1 MNKEKLAELEALA
14 AEAKQRAEEAGAD
27 ESLNSALAEAEA
39 AVESAKKE
47 LEAGEDIDFKKEL
60 EKVAGELPPPPP
72 RRSEKEKAKFTMDKI
87 LERFPDLQEDFSPES
102 DDDKVSKVRE
112 ELLRNQVEGIIR
124 ANSKNN
130 DEVKYKMFFYDHRI
144 VKTGNIHE
152 DADNADWLAN
162 KARTRNAIS
171 EMRRSPPNT
180 DSAGGSGQKPL
191 LKSTPELPPS
201 EVKRLTALGLKQ
213 VAPDRWEG
221 TKAVLQYDKAAKKW
235 DLTIKQA
242 SPKK

>member
-144 VKTGNIHE
+144 V
-152 DADNADWLAN
+152 
-162 KARTRNAIS
+162 RS
-171 EMRRSPPNT
+171 EERRVGKECRSRWSP
-180 DSAGGSGQKPL
+180 
-191 LKSTPELPPS
+191 
-201 EVKRLTALGLKQ
+201 
-213 VAPDRWEG
+213 
-221 TKAVLQYDKAAKKW
+221 YH
-235 DLTIKQA
+235 
-242 SPKK
+242 